1 VTMNTERTQ
10 ATPPP
15 VVGQPEESAKNT
27 LQPGLQLI
35 GVEEVAK
42 KLGVPV
48 SWVKE
53 HCRPRTPKQKQIPHV
68 KLGRYVRFNPAVV
81 DAWML
86 KQSGGR
92 VM

>member
-1 VTMNTERTQ
+1 MLNTERTDK
-10 ATPPP
+10 APRK
-15 VVGQPEESAKNT
+15 VVEAGEGSVKNT
-27 LQPGLQLI
+27 PQLGLQLI
-35 GVEEVAK
+35 GVDEVAK

-53 HCRPRTPKQKQIPHV
+53 SCRPRTPKAKQIPHI

-81 DAWML
+81 DEWIL